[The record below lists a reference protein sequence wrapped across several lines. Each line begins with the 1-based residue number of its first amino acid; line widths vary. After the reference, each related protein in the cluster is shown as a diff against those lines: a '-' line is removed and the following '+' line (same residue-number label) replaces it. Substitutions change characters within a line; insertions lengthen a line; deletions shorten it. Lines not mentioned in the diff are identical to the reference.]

1 MRQLVKYKLLL
12 SVLVT
17 GISFG
22 ASAAPRYITND
33 LFIYMHSGPGNNY
46 RIVGTANAGEKVN
59 EIDYDSDSQYAQ
71 IQLSSGKEGWI
82 EADKLTNTPSLQNR
96 LSATQQKLKD
106 AQQKLGTLQQS
117 SLQNTQT
124 SAKQLK
130 QLQQQL
136 KDEKSRTQELTTKLT
151 NILADN
157 KKLSAKVNSFEQSIQ
172 MQWLIRGGMVA
183 GVGLIIGLIIPY
195 LPRRRKRNTERW
207 M

>member
-1 MRQLVKYKLLL
+1 MKYKLLL

-22 ASAAPRYITND
+22 ACAAPRYITND
-33 LFIYMHSGPGNNY
+33 LFIYLHSGPGNNY
-46 RIVGTANAGEKVN
+46 RIVGTANAGDKVN
-59 EIDYDSDSQYAQ
+59 EIDYDSDSEYAQ

-96 LSATQQKLKD
+96 LTATQQKLKTT
-106 AQQKLGTLQQS
+106 QQKLSTIEQNSLQQT
-117 SLQNTQT
+117 QN
-124 SAKQLK
+124 SDKQLK

-136 KDEKSRTQELTTKLT
+136 REEKSRTQALTKKLT
-151 NILADN
+151 NIMADN
-157 KKLSAKVNSFEQSIQ
+157 KKLSAKVNSFEQNIQ
-172 MQWLIRGGMVA
+172 MQWLIRGGIVA
-183 GVGLIIGLIIPY
+183 GAGLIIGLLIPY